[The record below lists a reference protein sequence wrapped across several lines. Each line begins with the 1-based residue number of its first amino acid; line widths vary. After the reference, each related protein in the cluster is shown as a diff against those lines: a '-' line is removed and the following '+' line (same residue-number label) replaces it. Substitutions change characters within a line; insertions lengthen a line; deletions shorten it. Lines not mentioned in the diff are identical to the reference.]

1 MGLPA
6 WRSASP
12 RRAQGAQGAQGAQ
25 DSRGPGAWLVPGF
38 VDSW

>member
-12 RRAQGAQGAQGAQ
+12 RRAQGAQGAQ